1 MNKIEH
7 LYTEAFGG
15 YGAAQVKELKK
26 SVEDTEMILVG
37 DWSGGHEDKRRI
49 DRIFGTWETLYRV
62 KERLRNI
69 RSIIERENLRRRRPK
84 RLKMVTKMAMYGGGV
99 AAAAAVILVCN
110 FARKKKAWAWKQYE
124 KMSVG
129 RLVGWL
135 DEIEKWYRGW
145 IAECL
150 HGWPG

>member
-1 MNKIEH
+1 MSFMAEMNKIEH

-84 RLKMVTKMAMYGGGV
+84 RLKMVTKMVMYGGGV

-110 FARKKKAWAWKQYE
+110 FARKKKA
-124 KMSVG
+124 
-129 RLVGWL
+129 
-135 DEIEKWYRGW
+135 
-145 IAECL
+145 
-150 HGWPG
+150 

>member
-1 MNKIEH
+1 MAEMNKIEH

-69 RSIIERENLRRRRPK
+69 RSIIERQNLRRRRSK

-99 AAAAAVILVCN
+99 AAAAAVILACN
-110 FARKKKAWAWKQYE
+110 FARKKKA
-124 KMSVG
+124 
-129 RLVGWL
+129 
-135 DEIEKWYRGW
+135 
-145 IAECL
+145 
-150 HGWPG
+150 